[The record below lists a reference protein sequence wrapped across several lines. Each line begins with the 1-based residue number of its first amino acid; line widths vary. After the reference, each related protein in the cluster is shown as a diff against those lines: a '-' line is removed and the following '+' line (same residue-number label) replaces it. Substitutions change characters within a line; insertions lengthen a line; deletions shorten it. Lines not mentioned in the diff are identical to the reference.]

1 MCINHENKML
11 SNAWLIVEQTLN
23 YIRCVEN
30 TTSSVAFSYGCIR
43 ANFHYHMRTTQSIL
57 PGFISVFPFPITNQ
71 ISPNY
76 IYYIILQPPNNF
88 TGNYWKLTTAFS
100 INLRYCLPQL
110 PVWNNSCLS
119 CLSFLV
125 RCWRAD

>member
-23 YIRCVEN
+23 YLRCVEN

-57 PGFISVFPFPITNQ
+57 SGLISIFPFLSQIKFPQTIFTTSYITA
-71 ISPNY
+71 S
-76 IYYIILQPPNNF
+76 
-88 TGNYWKLTTAFS
+88 K
-100 INLRYCLPQL
+100 
-110 PVWNNSCLS
+110 
-119 CLSFLV
+119 
-125 RCWRAD
+125 